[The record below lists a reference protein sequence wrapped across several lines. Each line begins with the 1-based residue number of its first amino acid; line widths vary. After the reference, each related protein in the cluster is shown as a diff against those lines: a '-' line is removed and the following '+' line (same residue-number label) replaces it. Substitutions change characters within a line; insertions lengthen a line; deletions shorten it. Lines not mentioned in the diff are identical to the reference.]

1 MWIKAGRC
9 FDTAGSAMKARR
21 QMWSAGRQNII
32 YRNGGRDSNHLQGR
46 RGKEK
51 EDKKE
56 KESTGEEDENG
67 EMGVDEEIQYRGGG
81 KPGALA
87 PHLPPFPAAPS
98 LAIAQLCVFAPNRVT
113 TWTWM

>member
-51 EDKKE
+51 EDTKE
-56 KESTGEEDENG
+56 KESTGGEDENG
-67 EMGVDEEIQYRGGG
+67 EMGVDEEMQYRGGASQVRSRHICH
-81 KPGALA
+81 PSPP
-87 PHLPPFPAAPS
+87 PHPLP
-98 LAIAQLCVFAPNRVT
+98 LRNCVYSRRIG
-113 TWTWM
+113 